1 MEDCAVCRKLQFDRF
16 DGLDEGIR
24 GIDIPR
30 RTLAA
35 SSQAGCETCLIIHD
49 AWTTTQVGL
58 SSFKTYVC
66 LRKTTMEAPL
76 LVTGGNTVQQEFNE
90 SQMMQIYTLQGW
102 VRRSFLVN
110 VIEGAN

>member
-1 MEDCAVCRKLQFDRF
+1 MCRKLQFDRF
-16 DGLDEGIR
+16 DELREGIR
-24 GIDIPR
+24 GIGIPR

-66 LRKTTMEAPL
+66 LRKNTTVEAPL
-76 LVTGGNTVQQEFNE
+76 LIAGGNAVDVSFNE
-90 SQMMQIYTLQGW
+90 SEMMQIYTLEGW
-102 VRRSFLVN
+102 VRGSFLVN
-110 VIEGAN
+110 VIEGANW

>member
-1 MEDCAVCRKLQFDRF
+1 MIL
-16 DGLDEGIR
+16 IR
-24 GIDIPR
+24 GIDIPS

-49 AWTTTQVGL
+49 AWTTQVGL
-58 SSFKTYVC
+58 SSFKTYVY
-66 LRKTTMEAPL
+66 LKKTTVEAPL
-76 LVTGGNTVQQEFNE
+76 LIAGGNTVHPPFSDSE
-90 SQMMQIYTLQGW
+90 MMQIYTLQGW

>member
-1 MEDCAVCRKLQFDRF
+1 VCRKLQFDRF
-16 DGLDEGIR
+16 TKRRDGTR
-24 GIDIPR
+24 GIDIPP

-49 AWTTTQVGL
+49 AWTTSQAGL

-66 LRKTTMEAPL
+66 LRKTTVEAPL
-76 LVTGGNTVQQEFNE
+76 LIAGGYVVHLPLKEPETME
-90 SQMMQIYTLQGW
+90 IYTLQEW

>member
-1 MEDCAVCRKLQFDRF
+1 MCRKLQFDRF
-16 DGLDEGIR
+16 DELDEGIR
-24 GIDIPR
+24 GFRIPR

-58 SSFKTYVC
+58 SFKTYVC
-66 LRKTTMEAPL
+66 LKKTTVEAPL
-76 LVTGGNTVQQEFNE
+76 LIAGGYAAHSYE
-90 SQMMQIYTLQGW
+90 SEMMQIYTLQGW
-102 VRRSFLVN
+102 VRHSFLVN